1 VKPRVPLILLAFF
14 FGLPLIAEADPLDA
28 SSTVYIDGVAC
39 NIACQSYMA
48 WSQRVLEGSG
58 QLPPRRAPSNVVPPD
73 PGTRAIEPS
82 YHAAPRAS
90 SNTDRDGKKF
100 AIVRRPLSAPVPR
113 RNPPGALGRGETG
126 KIRTTSSPLVPSPQV
141 SFPQVPSAR
150 NASDGKT
157 STTKAT
163 KDTGDIRDD
172 ASNQPSIP
180 LASKDQTVSESDTKQ
195 DRLALH
201 NREEAGRSR
210 GDISATPPA
219 PRASPEVAEAK
230 QEQDSA
236 ARQVTP
242 ATVGSP
248 SLALE
253 HQIQAAAAVAEQFT
267 LAAMDTVHASDN
279 LPSNDATSGDKF
291 QLIALVLARSEIR
304 SVADLAGNDVAVDG
318 RHLGSDREV
327 RTALVA
333 AGASAIRI
341 RDEGSNAVKR
351 LVEGQVPA
359 AVLTLVSQDAA
370 NAFPNIAGFN
380 LFEIPLSP
388 PEVRGKPASH

>member
-14 FGLPLIAEADPLDA
+14 FDLPLIAEADPLDA
-28 SSTVYIDGVAC
+28 PSTVYIDGVAC

-58 QLPPRRAPSNVVPPD
+58 QLPTQRAPSNVVPPD
-73 PGTRAIEPS
+73 TGTRATEPS
-82 YHAAPRAS
+82 FHAAPRAS
-90 SNTDRDGKKF
+90 SDTDRDGGKI
-100 AIVRRPLSAPVPR
+100 AIVRRPLSAPARR
-113 RNPPGALGRGETG
+113 RNPSGALGRGETG
-126 KIRTTSSPLVPSPQV
+126 KILITSSTPVTPPQV
-141 SFPQVPSAR
+141 SFSQVPSTR
-150 NASDGKT
+150 SVSNRKT
-157 STTKAT
+157 SMMKAT

-172 ASNQPSIP
+172 ASNQPSTP
-180 LASKDQTVSESDTKQ
+180 FASKDQTVSESDAKQ
-195 DRLALH
+195 NRLALH
-201 NREEAGRSR
+201 NGEEAGRSE

-219 PRASPEVAEAK
+219 PRSNPRVADAR
-230 QEQDSA
+230 QEQDLA
-236 ARQVTP
+236 ARQVTQ

-253 HQIQAAAAVAEQFT
+253 HQIQAAATVAEQFT

-279 LPSNDATSGDKF
+279 LPPNGATSGDKF
-291 QLIALVLARSEIR
+291 RLIALVLARSEIR
-304 SVADLAGNDVAVDG
+304 SLADLAGNDIAVDG

-370 NAFPNIAGFN
+370 KAFPNIAGFK
-380 LFEIPLSP
+380 LFAIPLLP
-388 PEVRGKPASH
+388 PAVRGKPAGH